1 MSSTLLIVYCVSFL
15 VPLTITHLSSLCS
28 VQYRKPTMECEEFV
42 RGNECEKNDDILPEV
57 TAKNGGCTKDGEM
70 VGKLADFLVTEK
82 PTPP

>member
-15 VPLTITHLSSLCS
+15 VPHHSIDILCS

>member
-1 MSSTLLIVYCVSFL
+1 
-15 VPLTITHLSSLCS
+15 
-28 VQYRKPTMECEEFV
+28 MECEEFV